1 MVKGEVILA
10 LIKCSECGKEIS
22 DRARSC
28 PHCGCPV
35 EGTEELVD
43 KIVVEKEA
51 PEEKTEETKSGEIK
65 PKEKKK
71 LSKKGIIA
79 IIVAIVVIAAAVIA
93 YYVLTT
99 DSRNYNSAKELF
111 KEEKFQE
118 ALEMFTELGDY
129 EDSAEMVEKCEYEL
143 SVDGQFMR
151 SLSKGLM
158 ARWAESD
165 AQAEQGFIGE
175 DPDLYSK
182 YCEIELEQVKD
193 FANQTFDNSELEADA
208 KQYIEY
214 LNQAQEATKFYT
226 VDYATFSTQWADIY
240 ANRTILL
247 KKFVDDYGLVVK
259 EEYQDTL
266 DDLLVDASAAQEQI
280 DIKES
285 IQKMT
290 EQFKIET
297 TEDEWGYKTYKIS
310 MKNTTDRIFEYF
322 SAEINLYDKNQVI
335 VGTGNTDQLSSW
347 QPGQEASV
355 NAWFDGEINPND
367 YTIEYVPHY
376 QSGTY
381 YS

>member
-1 MVKGEVILA
+1 MA

-143 SVDGQFMR
+143 SVDGPIYEKPFERADGSMGRIRRTGRTRFYRRRSR
-151 SLSKGLM
+151 SL
-158 ARWAESD
+158 
-165 AQAEQGFIGE
+165 
-175 DPDLYSK
+175 
-182 YCEIELEQVKD
+182 
-193 FANQTFDNSELEADA
+193 
-208 KQYIEY
+208 
-214 LNQAQEATKFYT
+214 
-226 VDYATFSTQWADIY
+226 
-240 ANRTILL
+240 
-247 KKFVDDYGLVVK
+247 
-259 EEYQDTL
+259 
-266 DDLLVDASAAQEQI
+266 
-280 DIKES
+280 
-285 IQKMT
+285 
-290 EQFKIET
+290 
-297 TEDEWGYKTYKIS
+297 
-310 MKNTTDRIFEYF
+310 
-322 SAEINLYDKNQVI
+322 
-335 VGTGNTDQLSSW
+335 
-347 QPGQEASV
+347 
-355 NAWFDGEINPND
+355 
-367 YTIEYVPHY
+367 
-376 QSGTY
+376 
-381 YS
+381 